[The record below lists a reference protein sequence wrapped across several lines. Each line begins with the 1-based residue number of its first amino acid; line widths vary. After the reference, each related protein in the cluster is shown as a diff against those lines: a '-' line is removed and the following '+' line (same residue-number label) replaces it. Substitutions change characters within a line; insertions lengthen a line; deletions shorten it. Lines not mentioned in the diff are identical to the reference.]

1 MTLRGGPGEANRPDA
16 DSWNKD
22 HEANTNLL
30 QSHRSIRQIL
40 EFGVDLED
48 GKANRTATKVK
59 GVNSLS
65 AIFKA
70 LVIMWIISIILWL
83 IVRLCNT

>member
-22 HEANTNLL
+22 HEANMDSFFCVNLL

-48 GKANRTATKVK
+48 GKANRTTTKVK

-70 LVIMWIISIILWL
+70 LVIMWIISIIL
-83 IVRLCNT
+83 